1 LRKYLNCVLQVKKRE
16 KREERRDKRGNQKEL
31 NKYNK
36 KNIII
41 SYYMSTFLSNNNRQN
56 KINSNEMMDKKNM
69 NYNRMISK
77 NTPLIFLQPFNI
89 IVFLSFFSPIIIA
102 TIVTATSFMSQ
113 NANGF
118 IYLGFLLAAVV
129 IRSFIYMITG
139 SSQTIK
145 HDGTICSSIQ
155 YSEYGNPTFSSFVIA
170 FTIMY
175 ISLPMFMN
183 NNVNYFVFSILIVYF
198 FMDVFIKVFKK
209 CITSYQ
215 DLVVNILFGLSLGA
229 TIVSLMYIGG
239 SGQYLFFDGSSSS
252 FISNETNGIKCNMPT
267 KQTFKCSVYK
277 NGQLV
282 NTTTTS
288 S

>member
-1 LRKYLNCVLQVKKRE
+1 MIERKS
-16 KREERRDKRGNQKEL
+16 NQKEL

-129 IRSFIYMITG
+129 IRSFIYMISG

-155 YSEYGNPTFSSFVIA
+155 YSEYGNPTFSCFVIA

>member
-1 LRKYLNCVLQVKKRE
+1 
-16 KREERRDKRGNQKEL
+16 
-31 NKYNK
+31 
-36 KNIII
+36 
-41 SYYMSTFLSNNNRQN
+41 MSTFLSNNNRQN
-56 KINSNEMMDKKNM
+56 KINSNEMMDKKNI

-129 IRSFIYMITG
+129 IRSFIYMVSG

-145 HDGTICSSIQ
+145 HDGTICNSIQ

-183 NNVNYFVFSILIVYF
+183 NNINYFVFSILIVYF